1 MAPSANLTGTLSR
14 SSIGVGTAFGAEP
27 RAGYRRWGS
36 CGFCI
41 TAANRARANSPTTS
55 STARRVML
63 LGGTSLRCENFSI
76 EKISGP
82 RVSEQTLVFERA
94 TRTLIDQLSQSFVNR
109 GDLPSTRHLHRIYRH
124 RAPSHIPRAL
134 RHVDGDAVG
143 SLLLNAIAVVA
154 SKAH

>member
-1 MAPSANLTGTLSR
+1 LRFLHHCRKPSQSQFSYNFINGPAR
-14 SSIGVGTAFGAEP
+14 D
-27 RAGYRRWGS
+27 
-36 CGFCI
+36 
-41 TAANRARANSPTTS
+41 AARGNQPA
-55 STARRVML
+55 
-63 LGGTSLRCENFSI
+63 LRNFSI

-124 RAPSHIPRAL
+124 RATSHIPRAL